1 MTDTVVRVSLAVMP
15 AKTRI
20 WMNGEIVPYEAATT
34 HVLSHSLHYGLA
46 AFEGIRSYE
55 SKDGRAAVFR
65 LREHIDRLFQS
76 CHIATID
83 VPYTPE
89 QLTKATQDVLRINE
103 LKQCYIRPLIWLG
116 EGSIKVSAD
125 DNVVNV
131 AIAAWPWGAYLG
143 KDALEKGIRCC
154 VSSYTRIGIRSHYEK
169 AKLSGQYVNSVL
181 AKREAIANGFHEAIM
196 LGAQGYVSEGT
207 GENIFIVRDGVLYT
221 PPRGAAILAGIT
233 RDSLMKVAHAE
244 GFEIKEENIT
254 RSDLYIADEVFMC
267 GTAAEVTP
275 IREIDGRRIGIG
287 ARGPVCKK
295 LQDAF
300 FKAVRGQDDRFQDW
314 LTYL

>member
-1 MTDTVVRVSLAVMP
+1 MP

-20 WMNGEIVPYEAATT
+20 WMNGEVVPYEAATT

-55 SKDGRAAVFR
+55 THDGRAAVFR
-65 LREHIDRLFQS
+65 LREHIERLFQS

-83 VPYTPE
+83 VPYTQD
-89 QLTKATQDVLRINE
+89 QLLDATKDVLRINE
-103 LKQCYIRPLIWLG
+103 LKQCYIRPLVWLG
-116 EGSIKVSAD
+116 EGSISVAAD
-125 DNVVNV
+125 DNKINV

-143 KDALEKGIRCC
+143 RDALEKGVRCC

-181 AKREAIANGFHEAIM
+181 AKREAMQNGFHEAIM
-196 LGAQGYVSEGT
+196 LDAQGYVAEGT
-207 GENIFIVRDGVLYT
+207 GENIILVRKGVLYT
-221 PPRGAAILAGIT
+221 PPRGSAILAGIT
-233 RDSLMKVAHAE
+233 RDSLIRVAGAAGYE
-244 GFEIKEENIT
+244 VREETIT
-254 RSDLYIADEVFMC
+254 RSDLYLADEVFMC

-275 IREIDGRRIGIG
+275 IREIDGRRIGSG
-287 ARGPVCKK
+287 VRGPVCKT

-300 FKAVRGQDDRFQDW
+300 FKVVRGQDDRFSDW
-314 LTYL
+314 LAYI